1 MNRVPQQSL
10 VDTYLMLSGKT
21 ISEAGTDYNPAYPYD
36 NRDPRLTATIIYD
49 GYDWSG
55 NVDDGSKDVVIN
67 IRPGS
72 GTDAYDGGGNG
83 TSTGYFTRKYY
94 NPQAPGDQNSG
105 MNIITMRYADILLM
119 YAEAVHE
126 TSGMTEEVWN
136 KTIRPIRERAGFTAD
151 AALNFPA
158 GKSKEEMRQ
167 IIRDDVV

>member
-1 MNRVPQQSL
+1 MYNLITWGEMVDMIPLSRGGRAVNRVPQQSL

-94 NPQAPGDQNSG
+94 NPQASGDQNSG

-126 TSGMTEEVWN
+126 TSGS
-136 KTIRPIRERAGFTAD
+136 D
-151 AALNFPA
+151 
-158 GKSKEEMRQ
+158 
-167 IIRDDVV
+167 